1 MARSPEK
8 PDRPQP
14 ALSQPGASQP
24 GASQPRRSQPG
35 HSQPGLSLGFLFFRQ
50 GAMGYL
56 GLGLGAA
63 GLGAAILLLAA
74 SGWFITAAGVAGLSP
89 AALYAFNYLQ
99 PAALIRTLAICR
111 TLALYGERIVSHD
124 GILRLLQ
131 HLRLAV
137 FDGLSRMTRFRLG
150 SLGSGDLMQRMLA
163 DIDLLDQWPLRG
175 LAPWFWA
182 VSLCLVFAGFLFW
195 ISVPLFC
202 IFLVVML
209 LIFVLLPVTVS
220 SLAMGL
226 ARFQTRKAGERRQF
240 LTETFAGLITLRT
253 TGAIKTRLNT
263 LKEMDHALDTSRWH
277 LHGIGIVSQAVIL
290 LTLSLGLWMILFW
303 GAEAA
308 LSGQISPAL
317 LAGICCVLLGLSE
330 VMAPLS
336 QTFGALGFTRGAQ
349 QRLGSI
355 FDMPEDRGTITELSG
370 PPRLELRNV
379 TARQG
384 QALTGPD
391 HVSFSLH
398 PGDTLWIQGPSGCGK
413 STLAAVM
420 AGWLAPAQG
429 DVRVNGIPMAAVE
442 EKTLRRQVGLLD
454 QDLYLFPMT
463 LAENLRLAKPDAD
476 DTALWEILERVAL
489 AQWAR
494 QLPRQLATPIGEY
507 GTGLSGGQARRVCL
521 ARLLL
526 FGPPILILDEPFE
539 GLDTPTA
546 DRLLTR
552 LRQHQK
558 DKILVIISHQHL
570 AGDFTCH
577 FQWEPL
583 QSMEKPGKNGLIS
596 PR

>member
-8 PDRPQP
+8 PGQ
-14 ALSQPGASQP
+14 SQPDI
-24 GASQPRRSQPG
+24 
-35 HSQPGLSLGFLFFRQ
+35 SLGFLFFRQ

-56 GLGLGAA
+56 GLGLGAV
-63 GLGAAILLLAA
+63 GLGSAILLLAA

-137 FDGLSRMTRFRLG
+137 FDGLSRMTRYRLG
-150 SLGSGDLMQRMLA
+150 GLGSGDLMQRMLA

-175 LAPWFWA
+175 LAPWVWA
-182 VSLCLVFAGFLFW
+182 VSLSTVFAGFLFW
-195 ISVPLFC
+195 KSVPLFYV
-202 IFLVVML
+202 FLFVML
-209 LIFVLLPVTVS
+209 LVFVVMPVTVS
-220 SLAMGL
+220 CLAMDL
-226 ARFQTRKAGERRQF
+226 ARFQTENAGQRRQF
-240 LTETFAGLITLRT
+240 LTETLAGLITLRT
-253 TGAIKTRLNT
+253 TGALEPRLNT
-263 LKEMDHALDTSRWH
+263 LKEMDHALETSRLK
-277 LHGIGIVSQAVIL
+277 LHGLGIVSQAAIGLV
-290 LTLSLGLWMILFW
+290 LSLGLWMMLYF
-303 GAEAA
+303 GAGAA

-317 LAGICCVLLGLSE
+317 LAGICCMMLGLSE

-336 QTFGALGFTRGAQ
+336 QTFQALGFTRGAQ
-349 QRLGSI
+349 QRLAGI
-355 FDMPEDRGTITELSG
+355 FDMPEDGGTITDLAG
-370 PPRLELRNV
+370 PPRLELENV

-391 HVSFSLH
+391 RVSFSLN

-420 AGWLAPAQG
+420 AGWLTPLQG
-429 DVRVNGIPMAAVE
+429 SVRINGIPMDTVE

-463 LAENLRLAKPDAD
+463 LAENLRLAKPDAED
-476 DTALWEILERVAL
+476 SELWEILEQVAL
-489 AQWAR
+489 ATWAR
-494 QLPRQLATPIGEY
+494 QLPRGLDTPIGEY

-546 DRLLTR
+546 DRLLTM
-552 LRQHQK
+552 LRQHRK
-558 DKILVIISHQHL
+558 NGILVIISHHHL
-570 AGDFTCH
+570 AGDFSCH
-577 FQWEPL
+577 FQWEQL
-583 QSMEKPGKNGLIS
+583 QNMEKPGKNDLIS
-596 PR
+596 TC

>member
-1 MARSPEK
+1 MAWSPEK
-8 PDRPQP
+8 PGLSRP
-14 ALSQPGASQP
+14 GI
-24 GASQPRRSQPG
+24 
-35 HSQPGLSLGFLFFRQ
+35 SLGFLFFRQ

-56 GLGLGAA
+56 GLGLGVV
-63 GLGAAILLLAA
+63 GLGGAILLLAA
-74 SGWFITAAGVAGLSP
+74 SGWFITAAAVAGLSP
-89 AALYAFNYLQ
+89 ATLYAFNYLQ
-99 PAALIRTLAICR
+99 PAAVIRTLAICR

-131 HLRLAV
+131 YLRMTV
-137 FDGLSRMTRFRLG
+137 FDGLARMTRYRLG
-150 SLGSGDLMQRMLA
+150 GLGSGDLMQRMLA

-182 VSLCLVFAGFLFW
+182 AFLSLVFACFLFW
-195 ISVPLFC
+195 ISISLFW

-209 LIFVLLPVTVS
+209 LIFVLLPVTAFS
-220 SLAMGL
+220 RAKKLAV
-226 ARFQTRKAGERRQF
+226 FQTRKAGERRQF
-240 LTETFAGLITLRT
+240 LTETLAGLITLRT
-253 TGAIKTRLNT
+253 TGAMETRLNT
-263 LKEMDHALDTSRWH
+263 LKKMDHDLDTSRWH
-277 LHGIGIVSQAVIL
+277 LHCLGIVSQAVIL
-290 LTLSLGLWMILFW
+290 LVLSLGLWMILFW
-303 GAEAA
+303 GAGAA
-308 LSGQISPAL
+308 LSGHISPAL
-317 LAGICCVLLGLSE
+317 LAGICCVMLGLSE

-336 QTFGALGFTRGAQ
+336 QTFQALGFTRGAQ

-355 FDMPEDRGTITELSG
+355 FDVPEDSGTVTELSG
-370 PPRLELRNV
+370 TPRLALENV

-420 AGWLAPAQG
+420 AGWLAPEQG
-429 DVRVNGIPMAAVE
+429 TVRVNGTPMADIE
-442 EKTLRRQVGLLD
+442 ENTLRRQVGLLD
-454 QDLYLFPMT
+454 QDLHLFPMT

-476 DTALWEILERVAL
+476 DTKLWEILEKVAL
-489 AQWAR
+489 AEWAR
-494 QLPRQLATPIGEY
+494 QLPQKLATPIGEY

-546 DRLLTR
+546 DRLLR
-552 LRQHQK
+552 LLRQHQK
-558 DKILVIISHQHL
+558 KGILVIISHQPL

-577 FQWEPL
+577 FQWEQL
-583 QSMEKPGKNGLIS
+583 QNVENPDKMALIS
-596 PR
+596 SP

>member
-8 PDRPQP
+8 P
-14 ALSQPGASQP
+14 G
-24 GASQPRRSQPG
+24 RSQPG
-35 HSQPGLSLGFLFFRQ
+35 ISLGFLFFRQ

-56 GLGLGAA
+56 GLGLGAV
-63 GLGAAILLLAA
+63 GLGSAILLLAA

-124 GILRLLQ
+124 AILRLLQ
-131 HLRLAV
+131 HLRLTV

-150 SLGSGDLMQRMLA
+150 GLGSGDLMQRMLA

-175 LAPWFWA
+175 LAPWAWA
-182 VSLCLVFAGFLFW
+182 VSLSTVFAGFLFW
-195 ISVPLFC
+195 KSVPLFC
-202 IFLVVML
+202 VFLVVML
-209 LIFVLLPVTVS
+209 LVFVVMPVTVS
-220 SLAMGL
+220 SLAMDL
-226 ARFQTRKAGERRQF
+226 ARFQTGKAGERRQF
-240 LTETFAGLITLRT
+240 LTETLAGLITLRT
-253 TGAIKTRLNT
+253 TGALESRLNT
-263 LKEMDHALDTSRWH
+263 LKEMDHALETSRLK
-277 LHGIGIVSQAVIL
+277 LHGLGIVSQAAIGLVL
-290 LTLSLGLWMILFW
+290 ALGLWMMLYF
-303 GAEAA
+303 GAGAA
-308 LSGQISPAL
+308 LSGQISAAL
-317 LAGICCVLLGLSE
+317 LAGICCMMLGLSE

-336 QTFGALGFTRGAQ
+336 QTFQALGFTRGAQ
-349 QRLGSI
+349 QRLAGI
-355 FDMPEDRGTITELSG
+355 FDMPADGGTIPDLTG
-370 PPRLELRNV
+370 PPRLELENV

-391 HVSFSLH
+391 RVSFSLN

-420 AGWLAPAQG
+420 AGWLTPLQG
-429 DVRVNGIPMAAVE
+429 RVRINGTSVDTVE

-463 LAENLRLAKPDAD
+463 LAENLRLAKPDAED
-476 DTALWEILERVAL
+476 SELWEILEQVAL

-494 QLPRQLATPIGEY
+494 HLPRGLDTPIGEY

-546 DRLLTR
+546 DRLLTM
-552 LRQHQK
+552 LRQHRK
-558 DKILVIISHQHL
+558 DGILVIISHQHL
-570 AGDFTCH
+570 AGDFSCH
-577 FQWEPL
+577 FQWEQL
-583 QSMEKPGKNGLIS
+583 QNMEKPGKNDLIS
-596 PR
+596 TC

>member
-8 PDRPQP
+8 PGR
-14 ALSQPGASQP
+14 
-24 GASQPRRSQPG
+24 
-35 HSQPGLSLGFLFFRQ
+35 SQPGLSLGFLFFRL

-56 GLGLGAA
+56 GLGLGAM

-99 PAALIRTLAICR
+99 PAAVIRTLAICR

-150 SLGSGDLMQRMLA
+150 GLGSGELTQRMLA

-175 LAPWFWA
+175 LAPWVWA
-182 VSLCLVFAGFLFW
+182 ICLSLVFAGFLCW
-195 ISVPLFC
+195 ISMPLFL

-209 LIFVLLPVTVS
+209 LIFVLLPVTVAS
-220 SLAMGL
+220 SAMDL

-253 TGAIKTRLNT
+253 TGAMETRLKT
-263 LKEMDHALDTSRWH
+263 LKKMDHDLDTNRWH
-277 LHGIGIVSQAVIL
+277 LHGLGIVSQAVIL
-290 LTLSLGLWMILFW
+290 LVLSLGLWMFLFW
-303 GAEAA
+303 GADAA
-308 LSGQISPAL
+308 LSGQVSPAL
-317 LAGICCVLLGLSE
+317 LAGICCVMLGLSE
-330 VMAPLS
+330 VLTPLS
-336 QTFGALGFTRGAQ
+336 QTFQALGFTRGAQ

-355 FDMPEDRGTITELSG
+355 FDVPEDSGTLTELPG
-370 PPRLELRNV
+370 PLRLELENV

-420 AGWLAPAQG
+420 AGWLAPTRG
-429 DVRVNGIPMAAVE
+429 DVRINGTPMAAVE
-442 EKTLRRQVGLLD
+442 EKTLRRQVGLLE

-463 LAENLRLAKPDAD
+463 LAENLRLAKPDAN
-476 DTALWEILERVAL
+476 DTELWEILEQVAL

-494 QLPRQLATPIGEY
+494 QLPRKLATPIGEY

-521 ARLLL
+521 ARILL
-526 FGPPILILDEPFE
+526 FDTPILILDEPFE
-539 GLDTPTA
+539 GLDIPTA
-546 DRLLTR
+546 DRLLTL
-552 LRQHQK
+552 LRQHRK
-558 DKILVIISHQHL
+558 HGILVIISHQPL

-577 FQWEPL
+577 FQWEAL
-583 QSMEKPGKNGLIS
+583 QNMEKPGKNDLIS
-596 PR
+596 SH

>member
-1 MARSPEK
+1 MARSSEK
-8 PDRPQP
+8 PGQ
-14 ALSQPGASQP
+14 SQPNI
-24 GASQPRRSQPG
+24 
-35 HSQPGLSLGFLFFRQ
+35 SLGFLFFRQ

-56 GLGLGAA
+56 GLGLGAV
-63 GLGAAILLLAA
+63 GLGSAILLLAA

-131 HLRLAV
+131 HLRLTV
-137 FDGLSRMTRFRLG
+137 FDGLSRMTRYRLG
-150 SLGSGDLMQRMLA
+150 GLGSGDLMQRMLA

-175 LAPWFWA
+175 LAPWVWA
-182 VSLCLVFAGFLFW
+182 VSLSTVFAGFLFW
-195 ISVPLFC
+195 KSVPLFYV
-202 IFLVVML
+202 FLFVML
-209 LIFVLLPVTVS
+209 LVFVVMPVTVS
-220 SLAMGL
+220 CLAMDL
-226 ARFQTRKAGERRQF
+226 ARFQTENAGQRRQF
-240 LTETFAGLITLRT
+240 LTETLAGLITLRT
-253 TGAIKTRLNT
+253 TGALEPRLNT
-263 LKEMDHALDTSRWH
+263 LKEMDHALETSRLK
-277 LHGIGIVSQAVIL
+277 LHGLGIVSQAAIGLV
-290 LTLSLGLWMILFW
+290 LSLGLWMMLYF
-303 GAEAA
+303 GAGAA

-317 LAGICCVLLGLSE
+317 LAGICCMMLGLSE

-336 QTFGALGFTRGAQ
+336 QTFQALGFTRGAQ
-349 QRLGSI
+349 QRLAGI
-355 FDMPEDRGTITELSG
+355 FDMPEDGGTITNLAG
-370 PPRLELRNV
+370 PPRLELENV

-391 HVSFSLH
+391 RVSFSLN

-420 AGWLAPAQG
+420 AGWLTPLQG
-429 DVRVNGIPMAAVE
+429 SVWINGTAMDTVE

-463 LAENLRLAKPDAD
+463 LAENLRLAKPDAED
-476 DTALWEILERVAL
+476 SELLEILEQVAL
-489 AQWAR
+489 ATWAR
-494 QLPRQLATPIGEY
+494 QLPRGLDTPIGEY

-546 DRLLTR
+546 DRLLTM
-552 LRQHQK
+552 LRQHRK
-558 DKILVIISHQHL
+558 DGILVIISHQHL
-570 AGDFTCH
+570 AGAFTCH
-577 FQWEPL
+577 FQWEQL
-583 QSMEKPGKNGLIS
+583 QNMEKPGKNDLIS
-596 PR
+596 TC

>member
-1 MARSPEK
+1 MVRSPEK
-8 PDRPQP
+8 PVRAESD
-14 ALSQPGASQP
+14 
-24 GASQPRRSQPG
+24 RSQPG
-35 HSQPGLSLGFLFFRQ
+35 LSQADRSQPVASKPGLSLGFLFFRQ

-56 GLGLGAA
+56 GLALGAV

-99 PAALIRTLAICR
+99 PAAVIRTLAICR

-131 HLRLAV
+131 HLRLGV
-137 FDGLSRMTRFRLG
+137 FDGLSRMSRYRLG
-150 SLGSGDLMQRMLA
+150 ASGSGDLMQRMLT

-182 VSLCLVFAGFLFW
+182 VSLCVVFAGFLFW
-195 ISVPLFC
+195 ISMPLFC

-209 LIFVLLPVTVS
+209 LIFGVLPVTVAS
-220 SLAMGL
+220 RAMDLAL
-226 ARFQTRKAGERRQF
+226 FQTWKAGERRQF
-240 LTETFAGLITLRT
+240 LTETLAGLITLRT
-253 TGAIKTRLNT
+253 TGALATRLNT
-263 LKEMDHALDTSRWH
+263 LEEMDHALDTSRWH
-277 LHGIGIVSQAVIL
+277 LHGLGIASQALIL
-290 LTLSLGLWMILFW
+290 LVLSLGLWMILFL
-303 GAEAA
+303 GAGAA
-308 LSGQISPAL
+308 VSGQISPAL
-317 LAGICCVLLGLSE
+317 LAGICCVMLGLSE

-336 QTFGALGFTRGAQ
+336 QTFQALGFTRGAQ
-349 QRLGSI
+349 QRLAGI
-355 FDMPEDRGTITELSG
+355 FDVPEDGGTITDLAG
-370 PPRLELRNV
+370 PPRLELENV

-391 HVSFSLH
+391 HVSLSLH

-429 DVRVNGIPMAAVE
+429 DIRVNGVPMAAVE

-463 LAENLRLAKPDAD
+463 LAQNLRLAKPDAED
-476 DTALWEILERVAL
+476 SELWEILEQVAL
-489 AQWAR
+489 ATWAR
-494 QLPRQLATPIGEY
+494 QLPRQLDTPIGEY

-521 ARLLL
+521 GRLLL

-546 DRLLTR
+546 DRLLTM
-552 LRQHQK
+552 LRQHRK
-558 DKILVIISHQHL
+558 EGILVIISHQHL

-577 FQWEPL
+577 FHWEAL
-583 QSMEKPGKNGLIS
+583 QNMENQAKTI
-596 PR
+596 

>member
-8 PDRPQP
+8 PGRSQQGRSEP
-14 ALSQPGASQP
+14 APSQPDP
-24 GASQPRRSQPG
+24 
-35 HSQPGLSLGFLFFRQ
+35 SQPGLSLGFLFFRQ

-56 GLGLGAA
+56 GLGLGAV
-63 GLGAAILLLAA
+63 GLGAAILLLAT

-99 PAALIRTLAICR
+99 PAAVIRTLAICR

-131 HLRLAV
+131 HLRIRV
-137 FDGLSRMTRFRLG
+137 FDGLSCMTRFRLG
-150 SLGSGDLMQRMLA
+150 RLGSGDLMQRMLA

-175 LAPWFWA
+175 LAPWCWA
-182 VSLCLVFAGFLFW
+182 VCLSLVFAGFLFR
-195 ISVPLFC
+195 ISMPLFS

-209 LIFVLLPVTVS
+209 LIFVLLPVAVS
-220 SLAMGL
+220 SLAMDL

-253 TGAIKTRLNT
+253 TGAMETRLKA
-263 LKEMDHALDTSRWH
+263 LKEMDHDLDTSRWH
-277 LHGIGIVSQAVIL
+277 LHGLGIVSQAVIL
-290 LTLSLGLWMILFW
+290 LVLSLGLWMILFR
-303 GAEAA
+303 GADAA

-317 LAGICCVLLGLSE
+317 LAGICCVMLGLSE

-336 QTFGALGFTRGAQ
+336 QTFQALGFTRGAQ

-355 FDMPEDRGTITELSG
+355 FDVPEDSDTLTELPG
-370 PPRLELRNV
+370 PPRLELKNV

-429 DVRVNGIPMAAVE
+429 DVRVNGTPMAAVE
-442 EKTLRRQVGLLD
+442 EKTLRRQVGLLE
-454 QDLYLFPMT
+454 QELYLFPMT

-476 DTALWEILERVAL
+476 DTELWEMLERVAL
-489 AQWAR
+489 TQWAR
-494 QLPRQLATPIGEY
+494 QLPRKLDTPIGEY

-526 FGPPILILDEPFE
+526 FAPPILILDEPFE
-539 GLDTPTA
+539 GLDTPAA
-546 DRLLTR
+546 DRLLTM
-552 LRQHQK
+552 LRQQQK
-558 DKILVIISHQHL
+558 DGILVIISHQHL

-577 FQWEPL
+577 FQWEQL
-583 QSMEKPGKNGLIS
+583 QYMENQDKNGLIS
-596 PR
+596 SR

>member
-8 PDRPQP
+8 PGQ
-14 ALSQPGASQP
+14 SQPDI
-24 GASQPRRSQPG
+24 
-35 HSQPGLSLGFLFFRQ
+35 SLGFLFFRQ

-56 GLGLGAA
+56 GLGLGAV
-63 GLGAAILLLAA
+63 GLGSAILLLAA

-131 HLRLAV
+131 HLRLTV
-137 FDGLSRMTRFRLG
+137 FDGLSRMTRYRLG
-150 SLGSGDLMQRMLA
+150 GLGSGDLMQRMLA

-175 LAPWFWA
+175 LAPWVWA
-182 VSLCLVFAGFLFW
+182 VSLSTVFAGFLFW
-195 ISVPLFC
+195 KSVPLFYV
-202 IFLVVML
+202 FLFVML
-209 LIFVLLPVTVS
+209 LVFVVMPVTVS
-220 SLAMGL
+220 CLAMDL
-226 ARFQTRKAGERRQF
+226 ARFQTENAGQRRQF
-240 LTETFAGLITLRT
+240 LTETLAGLITLRT
-253 TGAIKTRLNT
+253 TGALEPRLNT
-263 LKEMDHALDTSRWH
+263 LKEMDHALETSRLK
-277 LHGIGIVSQAVIL
+277 LHGLGIVSQAAIGLV
-290 LTLSLGLWMILFW
+290 LSLGLWMMLYF
-303 GAEAA
+303 GAGAA

-317 LAGICCVLLGLSE
+317 LAGICCMMLGLSE

-336 QTFGALGFTRGAQ
+336 QTFQALGFTRGAQ
-349 QRLGSI
+349 QRLAGI
-355 FDMPEDRGTITELSG
+355 FDMPEDGGTITDLAG
-370 PPRLELRNV
+370 PPRLELENV

-391 HVSFSLH
+391 RVSFSLN

-420 AGWLAPAQG
+420 AGWLTPLQG
-429 DVRVNGIPMAAVE
+429 SVRINGIPMDTVE

-463 LAENLRLAKPDAD
+463 LAENLRLAKPDAED
-476 DTALWEILERVAL
+476 SELWEILEQVAL
-489 AQWAR
+489 ATWAR
-494 QLPRQLATPIGEY
+494 QLPRGLDTPIGEY

-546 DRLLTR
+546 DRLLTM
-552 LRQHQK
+552 LRQHRK
-558 DKILVIISHQHL
+558 NGILVIISHHHL
-570 AGDFTCH
+570 AGDFSCH
-577 FQWEPL
+577 FQWEQL
-583 QSMEKPGKNGLIS
+583 QNMEKPGKNDLIS
-596 PR
+596 TC